1 MHLRRGEHLLKF
13 PLRDLPVVVLVED
26 LEGRPH
32 GALLHQVL
40 AFHRGRQELR
50 VVDLPAAVLVQ
61 LRGQQVQ
68 LLAAEPT
75 SQARLAPQEECI
87 DMT

>member
-1 MHLRRGEHLLKF
+1 MNYIYIFFYRRA
-13 PLRDLPVVVLVED
+13 VLVED

-40 AFHRGRQELR
+40 ALHGRRQELR

-68 LLAAEPT
+68 VLAGEAVR
-75 SQARLAPQEECI
+75 QARLAPE
-87 DMT
+87 DKPKKYTDVS